1 MRTTHSHHHNNH
13 HNNHQPPKKNTS
25 SSSSSLFSCA
35 FFRHCTQSPLSPTT
49 PCSSPPR
56 LPPSLP
62 LQPPLPPPQT
72 SNKSIS
78 FAQPPPPH
86 HHHHPNKVSES
97 ESSSSSTSHSFTQWR
112 FPPTFPHPPPD
123 LSPPPPPPPPPPP
136 VMTDQNQD
144 FQFSNLM
151 ELFHMAEL
159 RFTSGSDLDRITAL
173 HMLEQSLVPNPP
185 SDAVPESGAE
195 VVVPVVVVD
204 EVVQYMTRTSSAKS
218 ATKILLALCLAEG
231 NRRVAVECG
240 APTRVVDA
248 LPDLDGAVVERALA
262 ALELMCTVPEGAAE
276 VRAHA
281 LAVPMLVATMG
292 RMEGRGR
299 EYAISV
305 LTAVYGGGE
314 EDHQVWEAAPPEEV
328 ARAVVLAMQQG
339 NCSARGKRKGAQLLK
354 VLQENGRV
362 DLTQ

>member
-1 MRTTHSHHHNNH
+1 MKAAHSH
-13 HNNHQPPKKNTS
+13 NHQSQKRS
-25 SSSSSLFSCA
+25 HSLFSCA
-35 FFRHCTQSPLSPTT
+35 FFRHCTDSPLSPTT
-49 PCSSPPR
+49 PARSAPSHFPA
-56 LPPSLP
+56 SLP
-62 LQPPLPPPQT
+62 LQPPVPPPQLT
-72 SNKSIS
+72 SQNSVHAINI
-78 FAQPPPPH
+78 PPLH
-86 HHHHPNKVSES
+86 NHNNHGKTSES
-97 ESSSSSTSHSFTQWR
+97 ESSSSSTSQSFTQWR
-112 FPPTFPHPPPD
+112 FPPTFPHPPPEF
-123 LSPPPPPPPPPPP
+123 SPPPQMVVSPASLPEKKKG
-136 VMTDQNQD
+136 
-144 FQFSNLM
+144 FQFSDLI

-159 RFTSGSDLDRITAL
+159 HFTSGSESDCLTAL

-185 SDAVPESGAE
+185 SDAVPESGAS
-195 VVVPVVVVD
+195 VVVPAVVV
-204 EVVQYMTRTSSAKS
+204 EGVVREMTRATLSKP
-218 ATKILLALCLAEG
+218 ATKVLLALCLAEG

-240 APTRVVDA
+240 APSQVVDA
-248 LPDLDGAVVERALA
+248 LADLDGAVAERALA

-305 LTAVYGGGE
+305 LTAVYGGGDD
-314 EDHQVWEAAPPEEV
+314 DHQVWEAAPPEEV

-339 NCSARGKRKGAQLLK
+339 DCSARGKRKGAQLLK